1 MIIFKSVKWKNLL
14 STGNSFTTIFLDKQP
29 TTLIVGDNGS
39 GKSTILD
46 ALTFALFNKPFRI
59 VKKAQLVNSVNN
71 SETVVEVNFEI
82 GTRKYRVMR
91 GIKPNKFEIYCND
104 KMVNQDASSRDYQKY
119 LEQNILKL
127 NYRSFTQVVILGN
140 ASFIPFMQL
149 RSVHRR
155 EVVEEILDIDIDEN
169 HSLAKKKLG
178 VVGQEVN
185 FNQFEKVGDI
195 IRNQAGYYGLGF
207 RKSKENAKYYMKK
220 LDIWDKRNEQARK
233 LSGGMKRRIMVA
245 KALVNNPE
253 LLILDEP
260 TAGVDIEL
268 RRSLWDFLT
277 EINNNGT
284 SIILTTHYLE
294 EAERLC
300 RNIAIIDSGEIVEN
314 TSMQELLT
322 RLEEET
328 FIFDLLEP
336 INKLPEISGFEMIL
350 ENPKRIKVT
359 VDKEQGLNAVFKSLS
374 ELGIEISSMRN
385 ETGRL
390 EELFLGLVEPSLK
403 EKD

>member
-1 MIIFKSVKWKNLL
+1 MKALSISNLKKEYQGGIQAL
-14 STGNSFTTIFLDKQP
+14 KGIDLEVDE
-29 TTLIVGDNGS
+29 GDFFALLGPNGA
-39 GKSTILD
+39 GKSTTIGVISSLV
-46 ALTFALFNKPFRI
+46 TKTSGQ
-59 VKKAQLVNSVNN
+59 VK
-71 SETVVEVNFEI
+71 
-82 GTRKYRVMR
+82 
-91 GIKPNKFEIYCND
+91 
-104 KMVNQDASSRDYQKY
+104 
-119 LEQNILKL
+119 
-127 NYRSFTQVVILGN
+127 
-140 ASFIPFMQL
+140 
-149 RSVHRR
+149 
-155 EVVEEILDIDIDEN
+155 ILDIDIDEN

-322 RLEEET
+322 RLEVET
-328 FIFDLLEP
+328 FILDLLQP
-336 INKLPEISGFEMIL
+336 INKLPEVSGFQMIL

-359 VDKEQGLNAVFKSLS
+359 VEKEQGLNAVFKSLS

-403 EKD
+403 EKG

>member
-1 MIIFKSVKWKNLL
+1 MKALSISNLKKEYQGGVQAL
-14 STGNSFTTIFLDKQP
+14 KGIDLQ
-29 TTLIVGDNGS
+29 VEQGDFFALLGPNGA
-39 GKSTILD
+39 GKSTTIGVISSLV
-46 ALTFALFNKPFRI
+46 TKTSGS
-59 VKKAQLVNSVNN
+59 VK
-71 SETVVEVNFEI
+71 
-82 GTRKYRVMR
+82 
-91 GIKPNKFEIYCND
+91 
-104 KMVNQDASSRDYQKY
+104 
-119 LEQNILKL
+119 
-127 NYRSFTQVVILGN
+127 ILG
-140 ASFIPFMQL
+140 
-149 RSVHRR
+149 
-155 EVVEEILDIDIDEN
+155 IDIDEN

-233 LSGGMKRRIMVA
+233 LSGGMKRRVMVA

-277 EINNNGT
+277 EINDNGT

-322 RLEEET
+322 RLEVET

-336 INKLPEISGFEMIL
+336 IKELPEVKEFKFII

-359 VDKEQGLNAVFKSLS
+359 VGKEQGLSTVFKKFT
-374 ELGIEISSMRN
+374 ELNIEISSMRN

-403 EKD
+403 EKEL

>member
-1 MIIFKSVKWKNLL
+1 MKALSISNLKKEYQGGIQAL
-14 STGNSFTTIFLDKQP
+14 KGIDLEVDE
-29 TTLIVGDNGS
+29 GDFFALLGPNGA
-39 GKSTILD
+39 GKSTTIGVISSLV
-46 ALTFALFNKPFRI
+46 TKTSGQ
-59 VKKAQLVNSVNN
+59 VK
-71 SETVVEVNFEI
+71 
-82 GTRKYRVMR
+82 
-91 GIKPNKFEIYCND
+91 
-104 KMVNQDASSRDYQKY
+104 
-119 LEQNILKL
+119 
-127 NYRSFTQVVILGN
+127 
-140 ASFIPFMQL
+140 
-149 RSVHRR
+149 
-155 EVVEEILDIDIDEN
+155 ILDIDIDEN

-322 RLEEET
+322 RLEVET
-328 FIFDLLEP
+328 FIFDLLQP
-336 INKLPEISGFEMIL
+336 IHKLPEVEGFEMIL
-350 ENPKRIKVT
+350 VNPKRIKVT
-359 VDKEQGLNAVFKSLS
+359 VEKEQGLNAVFKILS

-403 EKD
+403 EKN

>member
-1 MIIFKSVKWKNLL
+1 MKALSISNLKKEYAGGL
-14 STGNSFTTIFLDKQP
+14 KALKGIDLDVEQ
-29 TTLIVGDNGS
+29 GDFFALLGPNGA
-39 GKSTILD
+39 GKSTTIGIISSLV
-46 ALTFALFNKPFRI
+46 TKTSGQ
-59 VKKAQLVNSVNN
+59 VK
-71 SETVVEVNFEI
+71 
-82 GTRKYRVMR
+82 
-91 GIKPNKFEIYCND
+91 
-104 KMVNQDASSRDYQKY
+104 
-119 LEQNILKL
+119 
-127 NYRSFTQVVILGN
+127 
-140 ASFIPFMQL
+140 
-149 RSVHRR
+149 
-155 EVVEEILDIDIDEN
+155 ILDIDIDEN

-195 IRNQAGYYGLGF
+195 IRNQAGYYGLSF
-207 RKSKENAKYYMKK
+207 KEARYNAKHYMRK

-233 LSGGMKRRIMVA
+233 LSGGMKRRVMVA
-245 KALVNNPE
+245 KALVNNPD

-284 SIILTTHYLE
+284 TIILTTHYLE

-322 RLEEET
+322 RLEVET
-328 FIFDLLEP
+328 FVFDLLKP
-336 INKLPEISGFEMIL
+336 ISSLPNSLDFEMVL
-350 ENPKRIKVT
+350 ENPQKLKVT
-359 VDKEQGLNAVFKSLS
+359 VGKGQGLNSVFQILS
-374 ELGIEISSMRN
+374 SSGIEISSMRN

-390 EELFLGLVEPSLK
+390 EELFLGLVDSVLTEDK
-403 EKD
+403 E